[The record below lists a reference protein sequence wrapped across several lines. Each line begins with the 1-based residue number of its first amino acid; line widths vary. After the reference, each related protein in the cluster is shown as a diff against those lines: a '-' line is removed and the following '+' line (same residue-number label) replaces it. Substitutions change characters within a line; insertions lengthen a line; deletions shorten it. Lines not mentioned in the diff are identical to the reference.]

1 MPIFKYVA
9 HNQHGEKMNGKVEAP
24 SQSQA
29 AVILRERNLFLIDL
43 KPVGSGTFLGISLT
57 IETIRFADL
66 VNFTR
71 QLSTMITA
79 GLTLIEGLS
88 ILNQQAKGPMKKM
101 VDEVLR
107 EIEGGGSFAKALESQ
122 GNTFSKVYIQLV
134 KAGETAGVLDEVLE
148 RLAETMEKQKEF
160 ASKTKG
166 ALIYPTIVIIVMAIV
181 GFIMMVF
188 VVPKLTQMYKD
199 LGATLPLTTQV
210 LIGISN
216 LCVNYWWAII
226 GGVIAGGVAFQ
237 SWRKVPRNQL
247 ALDNLQLKLPILGVL
262 RQKIILTEFCR
273 TMGLLLGAGISVLQS
288 LEILMGALG
297 NKVYEA
303 DLKQSRDEVEK
314 GVALSQS
321 IGRFPVFPP
330 ILSQMIKVGEETGKL
345 DEVLLK
351 LSVYFEAESEQA
363 VKNMTSAMEPAIMVV
378 LGLGVGLMVMAII
391 LPIYNIT
398 ASF

>member
-1 MPIFKYVA
+1 MAIFKYVSQ
-9 HNQHGEKMNGKVEAP
+9 NQHGEKISGRVEAQ
-24 SQSQA
+24 SRSQA
-29 AVILRERNLFLIDL
+29 ASILRERNLFLIDL
-43 KPVGSGTFLGISLT
+43 KPAGDDKLLALNNIFDGIKFEQ
-57 IETIRFADL
+57 I

-79 GLTLIEGLS
+79 GLTLIESLS
-88 ILNQQAKGPMKKM
+88 ILQQQSEGAMKKM

-107 EIEGGGSFAKALESQ
+107 EIEGGGSFAKALEAQ
-122 GNTFSKVYIQLV
+122 GKTFSKVYIQLV

-148 RLAETMEKQKEF
+148 RLADTLEKQKEF

-166 ALIYPTIVIIVMAIV
+166 ALIYPIIVIIVMAVV
-181 GFIMMVF
+181 GFVMMVF

-199 LGATLPLTTQV
+199 LGATLPITTQI
-210 LIGISN
+210 LIGVSDFM
-216 LCVNYWWAII
+216 VNFWWLII
-226 GGVIAGGVAFQ
+226 GGAILGSVGFV
-237 SWRKVPRNQL
+237 SWKKIPANQMR
-247 ALDNLQLKLPILGVL
+247 LDSLQLRLPVIGVL

-273 TMGLLLGAGISVLQS
+273 TMGLLLGAGISVLQA
-288 LEILMGALG
+288 LEILTDALD
-297 NKVYEA
+297 NMVYEA
-303 DLKQSRDEVEK
+303 DLRQSREEVEK
-314 GVALSQS
+314 GVSLSQS
-321 IGRFPVFPP
+321 IGRFPAFPP
-330 ILSQMIKVGEETGKL
+330 ILSQMISVGEETGKL

-363 VKNMTSAMEPAIMVV
+363 VKNLTTAMEPAIMVV